1 MAAYEISAF
10 EVTSAGATRTFTKS
24 TSKGKDGAE
33 TVVWKS
39 KAPIKD
45 ATQEKAS
52 DALFAI
58 GGLEAAEFIDAPKAP
73 PVYGLDAPALR
84 VTWRFEGE
92 KKEDWFEVAVKDDA
106 GYARR
111 RDDTAV
117 LKLDK
122 AKTEALIRS
131 FTELGS

>member
-1 MAAYEISAF
+1 VAKG
-10 EVTSAGATRTFTKS
+10 VTRTFTKS
-24 TSKGKDGAE
+24 TTKGKDGAE

-39 KAPIKD
+39 VAPAKD

-58 GGLEAAEFIDAPKAP
+58 GGLEAAEFVDAPKTLFS
-73 PVYGLDAPALR
+73 YGLDAPALR
-84 VTWRFEGE
+84 VVLRFEGE

-111 RDDTAV
+111 RDDSAV

-122 AKTEALIRS
+122 AKTEALIKN
-131 FTELGS
+131 FAELGA